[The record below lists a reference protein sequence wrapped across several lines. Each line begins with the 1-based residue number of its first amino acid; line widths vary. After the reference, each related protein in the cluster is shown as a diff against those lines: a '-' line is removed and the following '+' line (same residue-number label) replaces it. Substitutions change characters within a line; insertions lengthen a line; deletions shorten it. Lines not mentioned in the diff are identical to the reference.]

1 MKFRPVE
8 PNYSCGRA
16 VGETGKYDETG
27 GPFENFV
34 KTLKK
39 YILGLHMRNN
49 CTLVDN

>member
-27 GPFENFV
+27 GPFENFANAP
-34 KTLKK
+34 K
-39 YILGLHMRNN
+39 YIYIYIYKAY
-49 CTLVDN
+49 T